1 MVLKSQQEAGGAGLD
16 WASLGFGYVDTYCH
30 VKYEWKDGSWNE
42 GEEVEDPYVKMHV
55 MANVF
60 HYGQALFEGQ
70 KAFHCKDGEVR
81 VFRDEANYQRM
92 MKGCRR
98 MGMPDMP
105 KELFHTA
112 IDRAVQAN
120 LDFVP
125 PYGSNGALYIR
136 PFMVGSGA
144 QMGLG
149 PSSEFTFIIVVA
161 PVGSYYKTKGLTPI
175 PCRIMDDYD
184 RAAPMGVGQVKCA
197 GNYAADILPA
207 KKSKE
212 AGFPIGLYLDAKH
225 HRYIEEFNTSNF
237 VAITKD
243 NVYVTPDSNSVL
255 ESITNKCLEDLAR
268 DLGLT
273 VERRPIDFE
282 AEVMNFKEVGAV
294 GTAVIITPIASITRG
309 EKRYDFEAPAVLQ
322 ALHDKVRA
330 VQVGDEPDV
339 HGWLRD
345 VAMKIR
351 MGYVDTKMRVHADS
365 QSTMADSSPVDSTT
379 SSRRSSSLE

>member
-1 MVLKSQQEAGGAGLD
+1 MSSVKGGQEAGGAGLD
-16 WASLGFGYVDTYCH
+16 WASLGFGYVDVHCH
-30 VKYEWKDGSWNE
+30 VRYVWKDGSWDQ
-42 GEEVEDPYVKMHV
+42 GEEVADPYVKMHI

-70 KAFHCKDGEVR
+70 KAFHCKDGQVR

-92 MKGCRR
+92 MKGCAR
-98 MGMPDMP
+98 MGMADMP
-105 KELFHTA
+105 KDMFHAA
-112 IDRAVQAN
+112 IDRAIQGN

-125 PYGSNGALYIR
+125 PYGSNGALYLR

-149 PSSEFTFIIVVA
+149 PSSEYTFIVVAA

-184 RAAPMGVGQVKCA
+184 RAAPLGVGQVKCA

-243 NVYVTPDSNSVL
+243 NVYVTPDSKSVL

-282 AEVMNFKEVGAV
+282 AEVQNFKEVGAV

-309 EKRYDFEAPAVLQ
+309 DKKYDFEAPTVLQ

-330 VQVGDEPDV
+330 VQVGDEPDA
-339 HGWLRD
+339 HGWLRELT
-345 VAMKIR
+345 VGGRPKRLA
-351 MGYVDTKMRVHADS
+351 S
-365 QSTMADSSPVDSTT
+365 QSTMSGGESTT
-379 SSRRSSSLE
+379 SSRRSSSDIEISS